1 MPTKKLVTR
10 YEQDL
15 QLFPDFWQKAGLIFA
30 LVGLLSFPFFAS
42 EYWLGI
48 GNEALIM
55 IVGAIAMMILTGFA
69 GQVSL
74 GHAAFLAVGAYTV
87 SILGSHY
94 GVPFWLAIPAAGLLA
109 ALVGLAVGPFALRLE
124 GLYLAIVTVG
134 LLFLVQHGIK
144 NGVEEVYETQSFTA
158 SMHSWFVEAESIA
171 QCAFCGSELFVPSA
185 ERSGLGSFFQDSSFL
200 GLVLSFKQKLYLLFL
215 LLAGITLWVGR
226 NLANSNTGRAMMA
239 VRDRDTTAAVIG
251 VNPARTKFIAFGLSS
266 FFAGVAGAMYAYKN
280 TTLYLDAGTG
290 EPFSLGMSVSFLAMV
305 VLGGVGTM
313 FGAVWGALVYTVL
326 FPLAEHLGEML
337 PFPATFS
344 SEHQAVLIFFP
355 LLCIF
360 LIFEPMGLFG
370 IWLRIK
376 RYFMAWPFRY

>member
-1 MPTKKLVTR
+1 MPTKKLVIR

-15 QLFPDFWQKAGLIFA
+15 QLFPDFWQKAGLVFA

-55 IVGAIAMMILTGFA
+55 IVGAIALMILTGFA

-134 LLFLVQHGIK
+134 LLFLVQHSIK
-144 NGVEEVYETQSFTA
+144 NGVEEVYEAQSFTA
-158 SMHSWFVEAESIA
+158 SMHSWFVEAGE
-171 QCAFCGSELFVPSA
+171 
-185 ERSGLGSFFQDSSFL
+185 ERAGLGSFFQDSSFF

-226 NLANSNTGRAMMA
+226 NLANSTTGRAMMA

-313 FGAVWGALVYTVL
+313 FGAVWGALIYTVL

-337 PFPATFS
+337 PFPASFS
-344 SEHQAVLIFFP
+344 SEHQAALIFFP